1 MVTNVNSIK
10 KKVLEMIL
18 ETSKSLHPEV
28 FIGRLRV
35 KEGAISELI
44 FIPES
49 KDVVTHPTLP
59 SAVGLSLTP
68 YGPYT
73 IDMLVKPDFVM
84 DFSVVG
90 FVISHTTK
98 DIKANEQ
105 DLKLFGTRGNTHI
118 IAAWPFDHDSWRAY
132 DRTGKVKEIEV
143 V

>member
-1 MVTNVNSIK
+1 MITNVNSIK

-28 FIGRLRV
+28 FIGRLRA
-35 KEGAISELI
+35 KEGIISELI
-44 FIPES
+44 FIPRS
-49 KDVVTHPTLP
+49 KDVVTHPTLA
-59 SAVGLSLTP
+59 SAVGLALTP

-73 IDMLVKPDFVM
+73 IDMLVRPDFMM
-84 DFSVVG
+84 DFSIVG

-98 DIKANEQ
+98 DIEANEQ

-118 IAAWPFDHDSWRAY
+118 IAAWPFDHDSWLAY
-132 DRTGKVKEIEV
+132 DRTGKVKEIKV